1 MLIVV
6 ISLQSYAFG
15 DMFIAEFDTMRN
27 LRCDFEETLYNPDNS
42 VVSTSKQFRIY
53 KLDDINKKIYLQ
65 KEPIDRIIYYEND
78 KIEFN
83 IQTMT
88 DDAIAMSHTVIDRNN
103 MTYSS
108 NAKITY
114 DNYMF
119 GTKNSISQGTCRF
132 IN

>member
-1 MLIVV
+1 MLIAVF
-6 ISLQSYAFG
+6 SLQLSVFA
-15 DMFIAEFDTMRN
+15 DMFVPEFDTMQN

-42 VVSTSKQFRIY
+42 IVSTSRQFRNF

-65 KEPIDRIIYYEND
+65 KEPIDRIVYYEND

-83 IQTMT
+83 LQTMS
-88 DDAIAMSHTVIDRNN
+88 DDTISMSHTIIDRNN

-108 NAKITY
+108 TAQITY

-119 GTKNSISQGTCRF
+119 GTKYSKSQGRCRF
-132 IN
+132 MD